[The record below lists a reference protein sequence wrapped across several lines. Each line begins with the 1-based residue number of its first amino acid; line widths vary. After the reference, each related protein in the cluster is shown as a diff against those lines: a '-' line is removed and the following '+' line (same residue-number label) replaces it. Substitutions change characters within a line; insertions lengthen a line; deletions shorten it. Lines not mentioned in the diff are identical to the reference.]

1 MAERKRQMKLAVHI
15 NPAGGNHIAAWMH
28 PRGQKDSSRNVSHWL
43 EMAQTAERGK
53 FDVVFLA
60 DSAATRDGSFKRLA
74 RFPQYMIYLE
84 PLTLLSAMAV
94 ATKHVG
100 LIATT
105 STSYFE
111 PYNVARLFG
120 SLDHI
125 SHGRAGWNVVTTANS
140 AAAKNFGREEH
151 YGHAERY
158 ARAREFV
165 EVVKGLWDSWDDDA
179 CEWDE
184 ETGIYFDHEKLHRLD
199 HKGDFLSVRGP
210 LNMERPPQGYP
221 ILVQAGTSEDGK
233 NLAAEI
239 ADMIFV
245 TEQELPLVQAI
256 YTDVKARTLKFGR
269 KPEDLFVMP
278 GVGVLVRPTAEEA
291 QRDYDYLQSLV
302 HPDAGLEVLS
312 AQMNFADLTGADP
325 DKPLP
330 DHMLPRGDSTQE
342 KRMRGILEM
351 NPDATVRELYEKFT
365 GARASHLIVGD
376 PIQCAD
382 RLQEWFENGAA
393 DGFVLQPLLLP
404 EGLDDFVDLVVPE
417 LQRRGLFR
425 TEYEGATLRENLGLP
440 RPASR
445 YAKAASRA

>member
-1 MAERKRQMKLAVHI
+1 MAEEKRQIKLAAHI
-15 NPAGGNHIAAWMH
+15 NPAGGNHVAAWMH
-28 PRGQKDSSRNVSHWL
+28 PRAQKDSGRNASHWL
-43 EMAQTAERGK
+43 EMAKTAERGK
-53 FDVVFLA
+53 FDLVFLA
-60 DSAATRDGSFKRLA
+60 DSAATRDGPLKRLA

-100 LIATT
+100 LVATA

-111 PYNVARLFG
+111 PYNIARLFG

-125 SHGRAGWNVVTTANS
+125 SN
-140 AAAKNFGREEH
+140 GREEH

-179 CEWDE
+179 CQWNE
-184 ETGIYFDHEKLHRLD
+184 ETGIYFDHEKVHHLN
-199 HKGDFLSVRGP
+199 HKGQFLSVRGP

-221 ILVQAGTSEDGK
+221 ILIQAGVSEDGR

-239 ADMIFV
+239 ADIVFVAEKEMIKV
-245 TEQELPLVQAI
+245 QGIYRDIKERTE
-256 YTDVKARTLKFGR
+256 KFGR
-269 KPEDLFVMP
+269 KPEHLFVMP
-278 GVGVLVRPTAEEA
+278 GVGVLVRPTEDEA
-291 QRDYDYLQSLV
+291 LRDYEWLQSLV

-312 AQMNFADLTGADP
+312 AEMNYIDLSGVDVE
-325 DKPLP
+325 KPLP
-330 DHMLPRGDSTQE
+330 EHLIPRSDSTHS
-342 KRMRGILEM
+342 KRTRALLEANPGI
-351 NPDATVRELYEKFT
+351 TVRQMYERYT
-365 GARASHLIVGD
+365 GARTSHLIVGD

-382 RLQEWFENGAA
+382 RLQEWFEGRAA
-393 DGFVLQPLLLP
+393 DGFVIQPLLLP

-425 TEYEGATLRENLGLP
+425 NEYEGMSLRENLGLAHAP
-440 RPASR
+440 SQYRSVSIS
-445 YAKAASRA
+445 K